1 MLPSYC
7 SHRQN
12 SELQETPIS
21 QKSSKKGSSEILP
34 SRVRRE
40 RSGGMRR
47 TVGAACGM
55 SWKAPTHTSQHCYGV
70 EMEPKPRHSGTGSP
84 CCHRSEQPG
93 DVCGTDQEA
102 LRHGCSHTTPPIPH
116 CRRGAARSIP
126 QGHGTAPAP
135 SHSAWLQPVNLP
147 SGWPG
152 LRACSQVPRHT
163 ELPHQRAQ
171 PVPHG
176 RDSQHSSLLRG
187 GCGSSRVPGGCKLVL
202 SGEANGWG
210 NGSKA
215 QAPGINQD
223 TQRRH

>member
-1 MLPSYC
+1 M
-7 SHRQN
+7 
-12 SELQETPIS
+12 
-21 QKSSKKGSSEILP
+21 P

-47 TVGAACGM
+47 TAGTACGM

-70 EMEPKPRHSGTGSP
+70 ETEPKPRHSGTGSP

-171 PVPHG
+171 PVPA
-176 RDSQHSSLLRG
+176 RQRLSAQLPPQRRLRLQ
-187 GCGSSRVPGGCKLVL
+187 PG
-202 SGEANGWG
+202 AWG
-210 NGSKA
+210 LQARAFGGSKWLGKRQQGTGTRHQPGHPKEA
-215 QAPGINQD
+215 LEKSALVMEQPSSTPAPKLSFTLISL
-223 TQRRH
+223 